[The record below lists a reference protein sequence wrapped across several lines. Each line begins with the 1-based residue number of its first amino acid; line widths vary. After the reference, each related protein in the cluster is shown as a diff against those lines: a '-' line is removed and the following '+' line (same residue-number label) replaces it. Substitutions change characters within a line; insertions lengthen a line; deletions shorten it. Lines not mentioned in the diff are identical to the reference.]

1 VAGGGILGYLN
12 IDRPSTRFLRA
23 SFAVKRSAPRPWN
36 DDQNRE
42 NLDWTPHME
51 LLPLKYAKYEPGV
64 DGMPYAFDRLVWFA
78 HAGDAFL
85 PDTSFTY
92 ESNHHFPSEDDDVLW
107 IASEQLWYSSDGG
120 KVSWYKYNH
129 KENAGAAVLGT
140 VSLDMTRLQ
149 EHQAVLPI
157 IVGLDSKQYYKIRL
171 LVEVQ
176 MLEGFRHELRITAR
190 WADDNTTNIEK
201 IMGAD
206 INIAAAFKVT
216 AV

>member
-1 VAGGGILGYLN
+1 VAGDGILGYLN
-12 IDRPSTRFLRA
+12 VDRPSTRFLRA
-23 SFAVKRSAPRPWN
+23 SFAVKRAAPRPWN

-51 LLPLKYAKYEPGV
+51 LLPLRYAKYEPGV
-64 DGMPYAFDRLVWFA
+64 DGMPYAFDRLIWFA

-85 PDTSFTY
+85 PGTCFAY
-92 ESNHHFPSEDDDVLW
+92 ESNHLFPFEDDGVSW
-107 IASEQLWYSSDGG
+107 IDLEQLWYSSDGG
-120 KVSWYKYNH
+120 KVSWHKYNH

-149 EHQAVLPI
+149 ERQGLLPI
-157 IVGLDSKQYYKIRL
+157 LVGLNGKQFYKIRL

-176 MLEGFRHELRITAR
+176 MLKGFRHELRATAR
-190 WADDNTTNIEK
+190 WADDDATHIEE
-201 IMGAD
+201 ITGAD
-206 INIAAAFKVT
+206 LNIAAAFKVT